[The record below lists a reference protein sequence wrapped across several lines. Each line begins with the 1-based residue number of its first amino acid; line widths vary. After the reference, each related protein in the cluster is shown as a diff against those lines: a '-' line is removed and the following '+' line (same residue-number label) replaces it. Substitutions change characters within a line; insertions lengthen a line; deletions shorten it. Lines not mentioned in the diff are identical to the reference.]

1 MAYTYKVELMPS
13 GSANDTSWLDTQGTS
28 GWQLVQIIPVTSVQ
42 GDGGGNIMCY
52 FIKSS

>member
-13 GSANDTSWLDTQGTS
+13 GSAVDTAWLDSRGTD
-28 GWQLVQIIPVTSVQ
+28 GWQLVQAIPVTAIQ
-42 GDGGGNIMCY
+42 ADGGGNIMCY